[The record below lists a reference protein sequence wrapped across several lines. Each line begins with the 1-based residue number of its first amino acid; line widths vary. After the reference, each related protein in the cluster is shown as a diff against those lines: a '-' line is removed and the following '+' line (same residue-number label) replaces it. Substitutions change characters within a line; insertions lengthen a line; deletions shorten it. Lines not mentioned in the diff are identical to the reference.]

1 METEK
6 LELIHWITELKD
18 INLIEKIIKLKQ
30 EANQQETAKRIFGSG
45 NQLIGTIAED
55 FNEPLDDFKEYY
67 K

>member
-6 LELIHWITELKD
+6 LELIHWIADLKD

-30 EANQQETAKRIFGSG
+30 EASQQEATKRVFGSG
-45 NQLIGTIAED
+45 KQLIGTIAED